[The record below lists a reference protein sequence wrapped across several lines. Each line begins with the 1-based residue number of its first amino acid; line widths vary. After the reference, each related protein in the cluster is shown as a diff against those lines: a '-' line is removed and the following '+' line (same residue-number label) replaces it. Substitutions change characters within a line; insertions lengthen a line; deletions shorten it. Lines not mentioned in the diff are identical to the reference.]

1 MQSSQASIAIN
12 YALLIF
18 IWATTPLAIV
28 WSVTDVHYM
37 WALVLRFWLALPIA
51 VLLLYILKIKLPFHS
66 KALHSYFAGS
76 MSFIGSQ
83 VFTYISTN
91 YLSSGMIALMF
102 GLAPMIAGVIGF
114 VLFKQHLKMTQWIG
128 MLIAI
133 IGLGVISFSGST
145 QHVQP
150 IGIILML
157 CSVSIY
163 VLSIYWIK

>member
-102 GLAPMIAGVIGF
+102 GLAPMIAGVLFVF
-114 VLFKQHLKMTQWIG
+114 VLLNI
-128 MLIAI
+128 L
-133 IGLGVISFSGST
+133 SF
-145 QHVQP
+145 
-150 IGIILML
+150 
-157 CSVSIY
+157 
-163 VLSIYWIK
+163 LSYQ